1 MAHVLIVARDRS
13 LPVKIEGLL
22 SLASD
27 TILGN
32 RLFRGDGLFESS
44 SSELG
49 ASERVLISGGINV
62 PTDLVTERV

>member
-1 MAHVLIVARDRS
+1 
-13 LPVKIEGLL
+13 VKIGGLL

-32 RLFRGDGLFESS
+32 RLFRGDRLFESG

-49 ASERVLISGGINV
+49 TGERVLISSGVNV
-62 PTDLVTERV
+62 PTDLVTEQV